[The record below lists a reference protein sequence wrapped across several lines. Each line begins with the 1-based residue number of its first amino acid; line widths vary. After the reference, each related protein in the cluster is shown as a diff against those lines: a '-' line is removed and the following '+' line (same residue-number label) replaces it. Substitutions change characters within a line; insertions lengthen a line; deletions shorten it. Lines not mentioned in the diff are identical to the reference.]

1 MIGAIPM
8 ANVHDRLHS
17 RMAVK
22 EDPLERAALEQ
33 QLDYY
38 RARAGEYDDWWFRT
52 GRYDR
57 GPEAND
63 AWLAEVASLEAALER
78 FDPRGEVLELAC
90 GTGLWTRHLVARADR
105 VTAVDG
111 APEVLELN
119 RVRTEALGASVTYVE
134 ADLFNWQPPAH
145 AFDACVFGFW
155 LSHVPEERFAPFWAM
170 VSAALRPD
178 GRVLLIDSQR
188 APRSKARDH
197 TMPAEDSSL
206 EQRRLDDGREFEIV
220 KRYYEPAALAGQLA
234 ELGWECKLHST
245 GEFFI
250 YGIATRTNR

>member
-1 MIGAIPM
+1 M
-8 ANVHDRLHS
+8 NDTTLT
-17 RMAVK
+17 
-22 EDPLERAALEQ
+22 Q

-38 RARAGEYDDWWFRT
+38 RARAGEYDDWWFRR
-52 GRYDR
+52 GRYDH
-57 GPEAND
+57 GPEAN
-63 AWLAEVASLEAALER
+63 AIWFAEIAALEAALAR
-78 FDPRGEVLELAC
+78 FDPRGDVLELAC
-90 GTGLWTRHLVARADR
+90 GTGLWTRHLVARADH

-119 RVRTEALGASVTYVE
+119 RRRTEALGASVSYVE
-134 ADLFNWQPPAH
+134 ADLFGWEPPRH

-155 LSHVPEERFAPFWAM
+155 LSHVPEERFAPFWSM
-170 VSAALRPD
+170 VSTALRPG

-197 TMPAEDSSL
+197 TMPAQEATL
-206 EQRRLDDGREFEIV
+206 EQRRLDDGREFEVV

-234 ELGWECKLHST
+234 ELGWRCELHST

-250 YGIATRTNR
+250 YGIATRTGDTGLR

>member
-1 MIGAIPM
+1 LDQAP
-8 ANVHDRLHS
+8 
-17 RMAVK
+17 
-22 EDPLERAALEQ
+22 LEQ
-33 QLDYY
+33 QLEYY

-57 GPEAND
+57 GDAANA
-63 AWLAEVASLEAALER
+63 AWFGEVATLEAALER
-78 FDPRGEVLELAC
+78 FDPHGEVLELAC
-90 GTGLWTRHLVARADR
+90 GTGLWTRHLVVHADH

-119 RVRTEALGASVTYVE
+119 RARTEALGASVTYVE
-134 ADLFNWQPPAH
+134 ADLFRWAPPRH

-155 LSHVPEERFAPFWAM
+155 LSHVPEDRFGAFWKMVVRALAP
-170 VSAALRPD
+170 R

-197 TMPAEDSSL
+197 TMPAENSPL

-234 ELGWECKLHST
+234 ELGWQCELHST

-250 YGIATRTNR
+250 YGTAMPTGRR